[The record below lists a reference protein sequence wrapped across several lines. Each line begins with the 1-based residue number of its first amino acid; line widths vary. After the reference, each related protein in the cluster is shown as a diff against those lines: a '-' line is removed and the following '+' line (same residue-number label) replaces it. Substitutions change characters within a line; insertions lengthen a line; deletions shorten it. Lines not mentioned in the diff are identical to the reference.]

1 MRIIGRVS
9 SVGHGFDTGRLSP
22 ARRGATPATGS
33 PSPDPIASSAA
44 SSMARPLRS
53 VQTNSGSSE
62 SGPSGPTRVGGRGHA
77 AVLDSSDPNR
87 QIHMQQGDH
96 LKQARHQLGDSSAP
110 RGVNLYE
117 SDCVAQRCGVRRH
130 PYVGDRYIPSVK
142 T

>member
-1 MRIIGRVS
+1 MG
-9 SVGHGFDTGRLSP
+9 LP
-22 ARRGATPATGS
+22 ELKTP
-33 PSPDPIASSAA
+33 
-44 SSMARPLRS
+44 

-62 SGPSGPTRVGGRGHA
+62 SGPSGPTRIGGRGHA

-117 SDCVAQRCGVRRH
+117 SDCAAQRCGVRRH
-130 PYVGDRYIPSVK
+130 PHVGDRYSVHPFGEDISMTYYVK
-142 T
+142 PKQLNIFYLCCALHFVSV